1 MRVFIVGAGAVS
13 GGAAIAAA
21 KQLGAEVIATTS
33 RHKDAIPGGDD
44 QAASMPHGRHEGVKG
59 ADHTIYGIDLE
70 HGDAV
75 DKMLAD
81 TKLTGAPIDYVIYI
95 PARGAVG
102 MDVAESTPDLIMP
115 SLEYSVIPYLKLS
128 KALKPKRTIA
138 LSGFMALPT
147 LTKIYGA
154 MTFTKIAMEELAIRN
169 PDKLQIIRIGMF
181 LSNSVRGIAILA
193 QRRFTR
199 EPGFQPEWRA
209 EWKASGKKFSQFFYD
224 MNYEQEEQM
233 YKAHS
238 NGKAFRPTLP
248 EDITNG
254 FLMALK
260 GEQAPI
266 INVLGPWLWT
276 ENTMPELPE
285 HITSRKHLIP
295 ESIYTMI

>member
-21 KQLGAEVIATTS
+21 KAAGAEIITTTS
-33 RHKDAIPGGDD
+33 RHENIA
-44 QAASMPHGRHEGVKG
+44 G
-59 ADHTIYGIDLE
+59 ADHTIHGIDLE
-70 HGDAV
+70 DAAAV

-81 TKLTGAPIDYVIYI
+81 KTLRAKPVDYVIYI
-95 PARGAVG
+95 PARGSVG
-102 MDVAESTPDLIMP
+102 MDVTESTAEMIMP

-128 KALKPKRTIA
+128 KALIPKKTIA

-147 LTKIYGA
+147 LTRIYGA

-193 QRRFTR
+193 QRRFNK
-199 EPGFQPEWRA
+199 EPGFQPAWRA
-209 EWKASGKKFSQFFYD
+209 EWKASGKKFPQFFYD
-224 MNYEQEEQM
+224 MNYQNEENM

-238 NGKAFRPTLP
+238 NGVPFRPTLP
-248 EDITNG
+248 EDITKG
-254 FLMALK
+254 FNMVFA

-276 ENTMPELPE
+276 ENKMPELPPE
-285 HITSRKHLIP
+285 ITSRTNLIP
-295 ESIYTMI
+295 ESIYKMV

>member
-1 MRVFIVGAGAVS
+1 MRIFIVGAGAVS

-21 KQLGAEVIATTS
+21 KKLGAEIIATTS
-33 RHKDAIPGGDD
+33 RTENVA
-44 QAASMPHGRHEGVKG
+44 G
-59 ADHTIYGIDLE
+59 ADHTIYRIDLE
-70 HGDAV
+70 RPDAV
-75 DKMLAD
+75 DRMLAD
-81 TKLTGAPIDYVIYI
+81 QTLTAKPTDFVVYI

-102 MDVAESTPDLIMP
+102 MDVTESTADMVMP

-128 KALKPKRTIA
+128 NALKPKRTIA

-154 MTFTKIAMEELAIRN
+154 MTFTKVAMEQLAVNN

-209 EWKASGKKFSQFFYD
+209 QWKASGKKFSQFFYD

-233 YKAHS
+233 YKQHS
-238 NGKAFRPTLP
+238 NGVPFRPTIP

-254 FLMALK
+254 FLMAFK

-276 ENTMPELPE
+276 EQQMPELPE
-285 HITSRKHLIP
+285 HIMSRTGLIP
-295 ESIYTMI
+295 KEIYTMV

>member
-21 KQLGAEVIATTS
+21 KAAGAEIITTTS
-33 RHKDAIPGGDD
+33 RSEDI
-44 QAASMPHGRHEGVKG
+44 KG
-59 ADHTIYGIDLE
+59 SDHTIHGIDLE
-70 HGDAV
+70 NAGAV
-75 DKMLAD
+75 DKMLDDKTLRA
-81 TKLTGAPIDYVIYI
+81 KPVDYIIYI
-95 PARGAVG
+95 PARGSVG
-102 MDVAESTPDLIMP
+102 MDVTESTADMIMP

-128 KALKPKRTIA
+128 KALNPKKTIA

-147 LTKIYGA
+147 LTRIYGA

-169 PDKLQIIRIGMF
+169 PEKLQIIRIGMF

-193 QRRFTR
+193 QRRFNK

-209 EWKASGKKFSQFFYD
+209 EWKASGKKFPQFFYD
-224 MNYEQEEQM
+224 MNYQNEENM

-238 NGKAFRPTLP
+238 NGVPFRPTLT
-248 EDITNG
+248 EDITKG
-254 FLMALK
+254 FGMVFA

-276 ENTMPELPE
+276 ENKMPELP
-285 HITSRKHLIP
+285 HDITSRTHLIP
-295 ESIYTMI
+295 ESIYKML

>member
-21 KQLGAEVIATTS
+21 KKLGAEIIATTS
-33 RHKDAIPGGDD
+33 READVA
-44 QAASMPHGRHEGVKG
+44 G

-70 HGDAV
+70 RSDAV

-81 TKLTGAPIDYVIYI
+81 AQLTSKPVDYVVFV

-102 MDVAESTPDLIMP
+102 MDVTESTAEMVIP

-128 KALKPKRTIA
+128 KALQPKRTIA

-154 MTFTKIAMEELAIRN
+154 MTFTKVAMEQLAVNN
-169 PDKLQIIRIGMF
+169 PGKLQIIRIGMF

-193 QRRFTR
+193 QRRFMR
-199 EPGFQPEWRA
+199 EPDFHPEWRA
-209 EWKASGKKFSQFFYD
+209 QWKASGKKFSQFFYD

-233 YKAHS
+233 YKQHS
-238 NGKAFRPTLP
+238 NGVPFRPTIP

-254 FLMALK
+254 FLRAFQ
-260 GEQAPI
+260 GEPAPI

-276 ENTMPELPE
+276 ETGMPELPE
-285 HITSRKHLIP
+285 QITSRTGLIP
-295 ESIYTMI
+295 GEIYRMV

>member
-1 MRVFIVGAGAVS
+1 VGAAAVS
-13 GGAAIAAA
+13 GRAAIAAA
-21 KQLGAEVIATTS
+21 KKLGAEIIATTS
-33 RHKDAIPGGDD
+33 RAEDVA
-44 QAASMPHGRHEGVKG
+44 G

-70 HGDAV
+70 RTDAV
-75 DKMLAD
+75 DKMLSD
-81 TKLTGAPIDYVIYI
+81 KTLTAKPVDFVVYI

-102 MDVAESTPDLIMP
+102 MDVTESTADMVMP

-138 LSGFMALPT
+138 LSGFMALPA

-154 MTFTKIAMEELAIRN
+154 MTFTKVAMEQLAVNN

-193 QRRFTR
+193 QRRFMR
-199 EPGFQPEWRA
+199 ESEFQPEWRA
-209 EWKASGKKFSQFFYD
+209 QWKASGKKFSEFFYD

-233 YKAHS
+233 YKQHS
-238 NGKAFRPTLP
+238 NGVPFRPTTP

-254 FLMALK
+254 FLMAFK
-260 GEQAPI
+260 GEPAPI

-276 ENTMPELPE
+276 ESTMPELPE
-285 HITSRKHLIP
+285 HIMSRIGLIP
-295 ESIYTMI
+295 KEIYKMV

>member
-21 KQLGAEVIATTS
+21 KAAGAEIITTTS
-33 RHKDAIPGGDD
+33 RSEDI
-44 QAASMPHGRHEGVKG
+44 SG
-59 ADHTIYGIDLE
+59 ADHTIHGIDLE
-70 HGDAV
+70 NAGAV

-81 TKLTGAPIDYVIYI
+81 EKLRAKPVDYVIYI
-95 PARGAVG
+95 PARGSVG
-102 MDVAESTPDLIMP
+102 MDVTESTAEMIMP

-128 KALKPKRTIA
+128 KALKPKKTIA

-147 LTKIYGA
+147 LTRIYGA
-154 MTFTKIAMEELAIRN
+154 MTFTKIAMEELAVRN

-193 QRRFTR
+193 QRRFNK

-209 EWKASGKKFSQFFYD
+209 EWKASGKKFPQFFYD
-224 MNYEQEEQM
+224 MNYQNEENM

-238 NGKAFRPTLP
+238 NGVPFRPTLP
-248 EDITNG
+248 EDISKG
-254 FLMALK
+254 FGMVFA

-276 ENTMPELPE
+276 ENKMPELPRE
-285 HITSRKHLIP
+285 ITSRAHLIP
-295 ESIYTMI
+295 ESIYKML